1 LSAAAGNATGST
13 AAGSTAAGAAAGS
26 IAGNAALQAKY
37 RSKLNLDSV
46 LIAIMLALLYG
57 AQLFLVYSVLTAT
70 KPVLAEFPGLTP
82 IYLLFICLMFAIET
96 IGCLKVRHSIK
107 QHMHEF
113 AYYD

>member
-1 LSAAAGNATGST
+1 MSAAAGNA
-13 AAGSTAAGAAAGS
+13 AGSTAAAAGVTAS
-26 IAGNAALQAKY
+26 NITGNAALQAKY
-37 RSKLNLDSV
+37 RSKLNLDSF
-46 LIAIMLALLYG
+46 LIAVMLLLLYG

-82 IYLLFICLMFAIET
+82 IYLLFIGLMFAIET

-113 AYYD
+113 SYYD

>member
-1 LSAAAGNATGST
+1 MSAATGKITGNSAAGNIT
-13 AAGSTAAGAAAGS
+13 
-26 IAGNAALQAKY
+26 GNAGLQAKY
-37 RSKLNLDSV
+37 RGKLNLDSV
-46 LIAIMLALLYG
+46 LIAIMLCLLYG

-82 IYLLFICLMFAIET
+82 IYLLFIGLMFTIET

-113 AYYD
+113 RYYD

>member
-1 LSAAAGNATGST
+1 MSATTGKITGNSAASGAAGGVAGNIT
-13 AAGSTAAGAAAGS
+13 
-26 IAGNAALQAKY
+26 GNAALQAKY
-37 RSKLNLDSV
+37 RGKLNLDSV
-46 LIAIMLALLYG
+46 LIAIMLCLLYG

-82 IYLLFICLMFAIET
+82 IYLFFIGLMFTIET

-113 AYYD
+113 HYYD